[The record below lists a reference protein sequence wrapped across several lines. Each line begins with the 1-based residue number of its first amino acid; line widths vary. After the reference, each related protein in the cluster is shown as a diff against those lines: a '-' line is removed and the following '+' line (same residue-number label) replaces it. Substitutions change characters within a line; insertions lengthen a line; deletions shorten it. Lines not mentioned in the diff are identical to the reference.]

1 MCLEWGSKSR
11 VQCSQKQ
18 MTERWPE
25 AGHGRWEDS
34 DKEGSGQRRGSQ
46 DKDHSESWRE
56 NAGRRQMLNRS
67 RGIS

>member
-1 MCLEWGSKSR
+1 
-11 VQCSQKQ
+11 

-67 RGIS
+67 REIS